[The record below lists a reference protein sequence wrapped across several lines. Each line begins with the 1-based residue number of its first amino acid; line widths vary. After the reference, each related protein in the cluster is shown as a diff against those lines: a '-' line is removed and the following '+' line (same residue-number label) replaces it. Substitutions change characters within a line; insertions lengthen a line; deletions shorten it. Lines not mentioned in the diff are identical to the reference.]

1 MKELQPRTDAATTPS
16 YDGTA
21 SAGLGRFGRSA
32 LTVAWCSFLAA
43 SVATMVFFAFVDPS
57 PLASLFVPTALL
69 PSRTALY
76 SVGFFFFWIVCAASA
91 GLTAWML
98 ATHPDEPS

>member
-1 MKELQPRTDAATTPS
+1 MKELQPRTDAATTLS
-16 YDGTA
+16 DDGTVG
-21 SAGLGRFGRSA
+21 AGLGRFGRSA

-98 ATHPDEPS
+98 ATHPDDPS

>member
-1 MKELQPRTDAATTPS
+1 MREQDLAPEDAAPPLREGIS
-16 YDGTA
+16 PR
-21 SAGLGRFGRSA
+21 GRAA

-57 PLASLFVPTALL
+57 PIFSSLFVATARV

-76 SVGFFFFWIVCAASA
+76 STGFFFFWIVCAASA
-91 GLTAWML
+91 AITAWML
-98 ATHPDEPS
+98 QTHADQTP